1 MSNKN
6 TIIKVEDRNAISR
19 VNFKFPD
26 LMNEEAEQ
34 RVIAVH
40 KEFLDA
46 QNALYDARNK
56 VRECEEKFE
65 KAKAKWTAIQ
75 NVADIEFTTIE
86 KEVVA
91 THTNTMVFKGVGN
104 STLGYDTRIK

>member
-1 MSNKN
+1 MSKES
-6 TIIKVEDRNAISR
+6 TIVKVEDRTTIAC

-34 RVIAVH
+34 KVVAVH

-46 QNALYDARNK
+46 QNALYDARDR
-56 VRECEEKFE
+56 VRECEGKFE

-75 NVADIEFTTIE
+75 NIADIEFATIE
-86 KEVVA
+86 KEVA
-91 THTNTMVFKGVGN
+91 TPQSNSMFFNGLGN
-104 STLGYDTRIK
+104 DSIGYHNH

>member
-1 MSNKN
+1 MSKGN
-6 TIIKVEDRNAISR
+6 TIVKVEDKTTIAC

-26 LMNEEAEQ
+26 LMSEEAEQ
-34 RVIAVH
+34 KVVAVH

-56 VRECEEKFE
+56 VRECEAKFE
-65 KAKAKWTAIQ
+65 EAKAKWTAIQ
-75 NVADIEFTTIE
+75 NVADIEFSTME

-104 STLGYDTRIK
+104 SILGYDTRTK